1 VSDEATLSEEDVW
14 KEHLDAVKVGPHWAY
29 LFGVLLG
36 GFLLMVALIA
46 LLGTTV

>member
-1 VSDEATLSEEDVW
+1 MSEIDVNEDKVRA
-14 KEHLDAVKVGPHWAY
+14 EHLAEVNVGAQWAY

-46 LLGTTV
+46 LLGGTTG